1 MSEDYTKVGECVAER
16 RRWMNNRWSGVE
28 ALFSP
33 KTPIPFQSMTYH
45 EFYLTNT
52 LVIAKKEM
60 IKGIDELCVQ
70 NINQNS

>member
-1 MSEDYTKVGECVAER
+1 
-16 RRWMNNRWSGVE
+16 VE
-28 ALFSP
+28 ALFSL
-33 KTPIPFQSMTYH
+33 KTPFPFQSMTWY
-45 EFYLTNT
+45 ETFLTNT